1 MQHRMS
7 PTADTVEHGAAQA
20 STPAVTATL
29 RARTGVRRFTRAK
42 LGSLA
47 KRASVLLWW
56 VSPALLFLVWWAVSA
71 RHWFAPQLVVPPR
84 KVYATFN
91 VLVAGGDLQDNLLIT
106 LHRLAIG
113 FVWGALSGIACGTL
127 LAVNRT
133 FSDYVRPLFDIL
145 RQVPTLTLIPV
156 LILLI
161 GIDEPL
167 KVVVVAKAVFF
178 PLALATYGGIQGVPR
193 DLVEMGRHYGLGRI
207 ALFRDVL
214 LPCAIPPLLTG
225 IRIAIARSWLALV
238 AVELLSADS
247 GIGEMMEMARQMLRI
262 DIVMVDVIAIGLIG
276 FALDQSIALMQR
288 RLLRWQTPNR

>member
-1 MQHRMS
+1 MS
-7 PTADTVEHGAAQA
+7 QTVNTVVDATASNPPIPSTPSAAFAQA
-20 STPAVTATL
+20 
-29 RARTGVRRFTRAK
+29 RALTRRV
-42 LGSLA
+42 SW
-47 KRASVLLWW
+47 LLWW
-56 VSPALLFLVWWAVSA
+56 VSPALLFLLWWYASA
-71 RHWFAPQLVVPPR
+71 QHWFAPQLLVPPH
-84 KVYATFN
+84 KVYDTFRT
-91 VLVAGGDLQDNLLIT
+91 LAAGGDLQDNLLIT
-106 LHRLAIG
+106 LRRLATG
-113 FVWGALSGIACGTL
+113 FAWGCLSGIACGTL

-145 RQVPTLTLIPV
+145 RQVPTLTLIPI

-178 PLALATYGGIQGVPR
+178 PVALATYGGVQGVPR
-193 DLVEMGRHYGLGRI
+193 DLIEMARHYGLGR
-207 ALFRDVL
+207 AGLLRDVL
-214 LPCAIPPLLTG
+214 LPSAIPSLLTG

-276 FALDQSIALMQR
+276 FTLDQSIALVQR
-288 RLLRWQTPNR
+288 RVLRWQTPNR

>member
-1 MQHRMS
+1 MS
-7 PTADTVEHGAAQA
+7 QTADTVVDATA
-20 STPAVTATL
+20 STPPTRSTPLTRTTAG
-29 RARTGVRRFTRAK
+29 AATRVCA
-42 LGSLA
+42 LTH
-47 KRASVLLWW
+47 RASWLLWW
-56 VSPALLFLVWWAVSA
+56 VSPALLFLLWWHASA
-71 RHWFAPQLVVPPR
+71 QHWFAPQLLVPPQ
-84 KVYATFN
+84 KVYDTFGT
-91 VLVAGGDLQDNLLIT
+91 LAAGGDLQDNLLIT
-106 LHRLAIG
+106 LRRLATG
-113 FVWGALSGIACGTL
+113 FVWGSLLGIACGTL

-145 RQVPTLTLIPV
+145 RQVPTLTLIPI

-178 PLALATYGGIQGVPR
+178 PVALATYGGVQGVPR
-193 DLVEMGRHYGLGRI
+193 DLVEMARHYGLGRA
-207 ALFRDVL
+207 ALLRDVL
-214 LPCAIPPLLTG
+214 LPSAIPSLLTG

-276 FALDQSIALMQR
+276 FVLDQSIALVQR
-288 RLLRWQTPNR
+288 RVLRWQTPGR

>member
-1 MQHRMS
+1 MS
-7 PTADTVEHGAAQA
+7 QTVDTVVDATASNPPIP
-20 STPAVTATL
+20 STPSAAVTQA
-29 RARTGVRRFTRAK
+29 RALTRHV
-42 LGSLA
+42 SW
-47 KRASVLLWW
+47 LLWW
-56 VSPALLFLVWWAVSA
+56 VSPALLFLLWWYASA
-71 RHWFAPQLVVPPR
+71 QHWFAPQLLVPPH
-84 KVYATFN
+84 KVYDTFRT
-91 VLVAGGDLQDNLLIT
+91 LAAGGDLQDNLLIT
-106 LHRLAIG
+106 LRRLATG
-113 FVWGALSGIACGTL
+113 FAWGCLSGIACGTL

-145 RQVPTLTLIPV
+145 RQVPTLTLIPI

-178 PLALATYGGIQGVPR
+178 PVALATYGGVQGVPR
-193 DLVEMGRHYGLGRI
+193 DLIEMARHYGLGR
-207 ALFRDVL
+207 AGLLRDVL
-214 LPCAIPPLLTG
+214 LPSAIPSLLTG

-276 FALDQSIALMQR
+276 FTLDQSIALVQR
-288 RLLRWQTPNR
+288 RVLRWQTPNR

>member
-1 MQHRMS
+1 MTHRVS
-7 PTADTVEHGAAQA
+7 W
-20 STPAVTATL
+20 
-29 RARTGVRRFTRAK
+29 
-42 LGSLA
+42 
-47 KRASVLLWW
+47 LLWW
-56 VSPALLFLVWWAVSA
+56 VSPALLFLLWWYASA
-71 RHWFAPQLVVPPR
+71 QHWFAPQLLVPPH
-84 KVYATFN
+84 KVYDTFRT
-91 VLVAGGDLQDNLLIT
+91 LAAGGDLQDNLLIT
-106 LHRLAIG
+106 LRRLATG
-113 FVWGALSGIACGTL
+113 FAWGCLSGIVCGTL

-145 RQVPTLTLIPV
+145 RQVPTLTLIPI

-178 PLALATYGGIQGVPR
+178 PVALATYGGVQGVPR
-193 DLVEMGRHYGLGRI
+193 DLIEMARHYGLGR
-207 ALFRDVL
+207 AGLLRDVL
-214 LPCAIPPLLTG
+214 LPSAIPSLLTG

-276 FALDQSIALMQR
+276 FTLDQSIALVQR
-288 RLLRWQTPNR
+288 RVLRWQTPNR